1 MENTIVD
8 IQKLINDRA
17 DARLDKAVE
26 ALNSFVRNHENHPLL
41 EDIRLNIGTAD
52 KPNVIYL
59 YNIFNSTGLRDKII
73 EANKERY
80 RKEES
85 SIFLAKVESLRE
97 DVDNLMNG
105 SHDY

>member
-26 ALNSFVRNHENHPLL
+26 ALNSFVRNGENYSLL
-41 EDIRLNIGTAD
+41 DIRLNIGTAE

-73 EANKERY
+73 EANKEQY

-97 DVDNLMNG
+97 EVDNLMNG
-105 SHDY
+105 SQDY